1 MKIGILTIGNELTSG
16 KTQDTNSSFIARQV
30 NIQGWHISAIMSVP
44 DDDGAIKE
52 GLAYIM
58 SFSDA
63 VIVTGGLGPTVDDIT
78 TAAIARAFGL
88 KLYVDGEVLKYLKD
102 RFERMQLRWTDNNT
116 KQAMFPEGAET
127 IRNPVGMAWGFCLK
141 RNGKVI
147 VVMPGVPSEAKSM
160 LTEEVIPIFRRDF
173 KEAALYVESRMVKLT
188 GITEARIDEILGDV
202 DFSSLG
208 VSIGFYPSFPE
219 IQIVL
224 TARSAIEGEAME
236 RVRQAKEQVAKRL
249 QKYIFAYD
257 QETLEG
263 LIAGLLTEKKM
274 TLAVAESC
282 TGGLIADRLTDIPGS
297 SVFFE
302 RGVVAYSN
310 QSKTDIL
317 GVPEDVIVQ
326 FGAVSREVAFLMAEG
341 VRALGKTDL
350 GLSTTGIAGPAGGT
364 EAKPVGTVYIAL
376 ADGKNTLCRHY
387 AFRWDRRRI
396 KSISSQA
403 ALIMLKKYLM
413 GETEDGR

>member
-16 KTQDTNSSFIARQV
+16 KTQDTNSSFIARHV
-30 NIQGWHISAIMSVP
+30 NIRGWHISAIMSVP
-44 DDDGAIKE
+44 DDDVDIKE

-63 VIVTGGLGPTVDDIT
+63 VIITGGLGPTVDDIT

-88 KLYVDGEVLKYLKD
+88 NLYVDEEVLKYLKD

-127 IRNPVGMAWGFCLK
+127 IRNPVGMAWGFSL
-141 RNGKVI
+141 RRDGKVI

-188 GITEARIDEILGDV
+188 GITEARIDEILADV
-202 DFSSLG
+202 DFSGLG
-208 VSIGFYPSFPE
+208 VNIGFYPNFPE
-219 IQIVL
+219 IQVVL
-224 TARSAIEGEAME
+224 TARCTTEHEARE
-236 RVRQAKEQVAKRL
+236 RVRQAGEQVDKRL

-282 TGGLIADRLTDIPGS
+282 TGGLIADRLTDISGS
-297 SVFFE
+297 SAFFE
-302 RGVVAYSN
+302 RSVVAYSN

-326 FGAVSREVAFLMAEG
+326 FGAVSREVAVLMAEG
-341 VRALGKTDL
+341 VRAIGKTDL
-350 GLSTTGIAGPAGGT
+350 
-364 EAKPVGTVYIAL
+364 
-376 ADGKNTLCRHY
+376 
-387 AFRWDRRRI
+387 
-396 KSISSQA
+396 
-403 ALIMLKKYLM
+403 
-413 GETEDGR
+413 

>member
-30 NIQGWHISAIMSVP
+30 NIQGWHISVMMSVP
-44 DDDGAIKE
+44 DDDVAIEK
-52 GLAYIM
+52 GLAFIL

-88 KLYVDGEVLKYLKD
+88 KLYMDDEILKYLKD
-102 RFERMQLRWTDNNT
+102 RFDRMNLKWTDNNA
-116 KQAMFPEGAET
+116 KQALFPKGAEK
-127 IRNPVGMAWGFCLK
+127 IRNPVGMAWGFSLE

-147 VVMPGVPSEAKSM
+147 VVMPGVPSEAKKM

-173 KEAALYVESRMVKLT
+173 KEAVLYVVSRMVKLT
-188 GITEARIDEILGDV
+188 GITEARIDEILADV
-202 DFSSLG
+202 DFSGLG
-208 VSIGFYPSFPE
+208 VNIGFYPNFPE
-219 IQIVL
+219 IQVVL
-224 TARSAIEGEAME
+224 TARCATEHEARE
-236 RVRQAKEQVAKRL
+236 RVRQAGEQVDKRL

-274 TLAVAESC
+274 TIAVAESC

-297 SVFFE
+297 SAFFE

-317 GVPEDVIVQ
+317 GVPEDVIAE
-326 FGAVSREVAFLMAEG
+326 FGAVSREVAVLMAEG
-341 VRALGKTDL
+341 AKAIGRTDL
-350 GLSTTGIAGPAGGT
+350 GLSTTGIAGPTGGT

-387 AFRWDRRRI
+387 TFRWDRRRI